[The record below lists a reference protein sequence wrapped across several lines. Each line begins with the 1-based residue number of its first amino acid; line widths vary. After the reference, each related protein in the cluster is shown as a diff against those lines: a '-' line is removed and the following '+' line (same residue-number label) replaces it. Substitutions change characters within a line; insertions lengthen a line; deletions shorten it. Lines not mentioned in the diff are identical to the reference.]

1 MEFVLLALVIITI
14 FGIGRIVCRELKKK
28 TDILASGK
36 EGEVFPIPVKE
47 GISEERKKQFK
58 GVWDAKK
65 LFRELL
71 DITQSVEGWQI
82 DFDKTNHS
90 MRYTTKCERVISVIN
105 AFNGRKGIEAKR
117 KPISLRNLISKTYP
131 DEKKSELISSI
142 KELLPKLEDERI
154 EDIFSPQREFL
165 SRMQLFGILYS
176 YRFDTYKF
184 SSRWRNANDSDIAGE
199 LATDI
204 TRKFYN
210 ESMDSINETIL
221 DKLLLLLLGYE
232 TDKTFT
238 EIELLKDYGYPN
250 VSNRDIRM
258 LYWIRP
264 FDSDDES

>member
-1 MEFVLLALVIITI
+1 M
-14 FGIGRIVCRELKKK
+14 
-28 TDILASGK
+28 
-36 EGEVFPIPVKE
+36 
-47 GISEERKKQFK
+47 
-58 GVWDAKK
+58 
-65 LFRELL
+65 
-71 DITQSVEGWQI
+71 
-82 DFDKTNHS
+82 
-90 MRYTTKCERVISVIN
+90 
-105 AFNGRKGIEAKR
+105 
-117 KPISLRNLISKTYP
+117 
-131 DEKKSELISSI
+131 ISSI

-154 EDIFSPQREFL
+154 EDIFNPQREFL

-184 SSRWRNANDSDIAGE
+184 SSRWHNANDSDIAGE

-238 EIELLKDYGYPN
+238 EIELLEDYGYPN
-250 VSNRDIRM
+250 VSNRDIRR

-264 FDSDDES
+264 FDSDDLN

>member
-28 TDILASGK
+28 TDILVSGK

-105 AFNGRKGIEAKR
+105 AFNGRKGIEAKC
-117 KPISLRNLISKTYP
+117 KPISLHNLISKTYP

-154 EDIFSPQREFL
+154 ENIFSPQREFL

-210 ESMDSINETIL
+210 G
-221 DKLLLLLLGYE
+221 K
-232 TDKTFT
+232 
-238 EIELLKDYGYPN
+238 YGFY
-250 VSNRDIRM
+250 
-258 LYWIRP
+258 
-264 FDSDDES
+264 

>member
-36 EGEVFPIPVKE
+36 EGEVFPTPVKE
-47 GISEERKKQFK
+47 EIPEERKEQFT
-58 GVWDAKK
+58 GIWDAKK
-65 LFRELL
+65 LLYELL
-71 DITQSVEGWQI
+71 NITQSVEGWRI
-82 DFDKTNHS
+82 DFNRINYS
-90 MRYTTKCERVISVIN
+90 MCYTTKCERVISVIN

-117 KPISLRNLISKTYP
+117 KPISLHNLISKTYS

-154 EDIFSPQREFL
+154 ENIFSPQKEFL

-176 YRFDTYKF
+176 YRLDTYKF

-250 VSNRDIRM
+250 VSNRDIRSSDRI
-258 LYWIRP
+258 LS
-264 FDSDDES
+264 FDSDDLN

>member
-28 TDILASGK
+28 TDILVSGK

-90 MRYTTKCERVISVIN
+90 MRYTTKCERIISVIN
-105 AFNGRKGIEAKR
+105 AFNGRKGIEAKC
-117 KPISLRNLISKTYP
+117 KPISMRNLISKTYP

-142 KELLPKLEDERI
+142 KELLPNIENKRI
-154 EDIFSPQREFL
+154 EDIFNPQREFL

-176 YRFDTYKF
+176 YRCSIKGNRIDQI
-184 SSRWRNANDSDIAGE
+184 SVRSPLCNISQRII
-199 LATDI
+199 LAVV
-204 TRKFYN
+204 FC
-210 ESMDSINETIL
+210 
-221 DKLLLLLLGYE
+221 
-232 TDKTFT
+232 
-238 EIELLKDYGYPN
+238 LKN
-250 VSNRDIRM
+250 VSI
-258 LYWIRP
+258 LGICLG
-264 FDSDDES
+264 DEMHPI

>member
-36 EGEVFPIPVKE
+36 EGEVFPTPVKE
-47 GISEERKKQFK
+47 EISEERKKQFK

-65 LFRELL
+65 LLRELL

-82 DFDKTNHS
+82 NFDKTNHS
-90 MRYTTKCERVISVIN
+90 ICYTTKCERVISVIN
-105 AFNGRKGIEAKR
+105 AFNGRKGIEVKR
-117 KPISLRNLISKTYP
+117 NSILLRNLISKRYSAT
-131 DEKKSELISSI
+131 DKSALISSI
-142 KELLPKLEDERI
+142 KELLPKIEDERI
-154 EDIFSPQREFL
+154 EDIFNPQREFL

-199 LATDI
+199 LATNI

-210 ESMDSINETIL
+210 ESMGSINETIL

-232 TDKTFT
+232 ANKTFT
-238 EIELLKDYGYPN
+238 EIELLEDYGYPN
-250 VSNRDIRM
+250 ISDRDIRR

>member
-1 MEFVLLALVIITI
+1 M
-14 FGIGRIVCRELKKK
+14 
-28 TDILASGK
+28 
-36 EGEVFPIPVKE
+36 P
-47 GISEERKKQFK
+47 
-58 GVWDAKK
+58 
-65 LFRELL
+65 
-71 DITQSVEGWQI
+71 
-82 DFDKTNHS
+82 N
-90 MRYTTKCERVISVIN
+90 
-105 AFNGRKGIEAKR
+105 IE
-117 KPISLRNLISKTYP
+117 N
-131 DEKKSELISSI
+131 
-142 KELLPKLEDERI
+142 ERI
-154 EDIFSPQREFL
+154 KDIFNPQKEFL

-250 VSNRDIRM
+250 VSNRDIRSSDRI
-258 LYWIRP
+258 LS
-264 FDSDDES
+264 FDSDDLN